1 MLHLKTCPDDLYDAI
16 PLFVQRIENL
26 LLTDYLFTMNYRLPD
41 CCLAGRSEEK
51 LVARR
56 ETREGRERLKLTQ
69 LLNDI

>member
-41 CCLAGRSEEK
+41 CCLAGRG
-51 LVARR
+51 
-56 ETREGRERLKLTQ
+56 GRGGR
-69 LLNDI
+69 D

>member
-41 CCLAGRSEEK
+41 CCLAWRGGRGG
-51 LVARR
+51 
-56 ETREGRERLKLTQ
+56 EGEIEIDPITK
-69 LLNDI
+69 